1 MLTQPPIIQ
10 QGDNREQETKM
21 ETAVK
26 HAVVLCGPRL
36 PNICFSSVNV
46 WFGPAASTHLLLA
59 VLLPEAAISGL
70 LWASF
75 RWRFKR
81 RKKKKKCATAGKR
94 GWAEWFKG
102 HSCQRVLVQTPGTFY
117 IICRSYRTTGSSQT
131 LFSRTISA
139 SFIWLMTPPPKKKRF
154 SGSQMSC
161 TTKKSLPHTLQIPI
175 TKMLSQLNLW
185 LVHMAV

>member
-36 PNICFSSVNV
+36 PNICFSPVNV

-81 RKKKKKCATAGKR
+81 RKKKKKNVPLQAKEDEQSGSKATAARESWYKHQ
-94 GWAEWFKG
+94 EHF
-102 HSCQRVLVQTPGTFY
+102 T
-117 IICRSYRTTGSSQT
+117 SYAGVTGQQEAVRLYLAGQFLQVSSDW
-131 LFSRTISA
+131 R
-139 SFIWLMTPPPKKKRF
+139 PPHQKKEE
-154 SGSQMSC
+154 
-161 TTKKSLPHTLQIPI
+161 I
-175 TKMLSQLNLW
+175 
-185 LVHMAV
+185 